1 MDEQITFRLPRALGR
16 ELARRA
22 RAEGVKRS
30 HLARVALQEF
40 LHPAESPRSKAT
52 VREPRRSPYAGR
64 GAPGRGATPYAVALR
79 KSAEGFS
86 VSVPGLPGCW
96 SQGGTEEEALA
107 NIREAI
113 REYLDVR
120 RDLLR
125 GATVRHVAAG

>member
-1 MDEQITFRLPRALGR
+1 VDEQITFRLPRALGR

-40 LHPAESPRSKAT
+40 LQPAESPRSKAT

-64 GAPGRGATPYAVALR
+64 GTPPYAVALR
-79 KSAEGFS
+79 RSAEGYS

-113 REYLDVR
+113 ALYLEPLEEDVEVESGA
-120 RDLLR
+120 LLKEV
-125 GATVRHVAAG
+125 TV